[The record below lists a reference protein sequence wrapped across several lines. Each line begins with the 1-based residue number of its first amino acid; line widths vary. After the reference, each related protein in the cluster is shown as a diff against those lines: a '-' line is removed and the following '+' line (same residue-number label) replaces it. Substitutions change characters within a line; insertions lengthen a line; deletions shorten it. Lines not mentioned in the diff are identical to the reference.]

1 MNSVA
6 WWTMAGLFVRTCIFW
21 IHTSVGNGDLT
32 KYDVCGISP
41 VAGTCDS
48 IGKSITASGVPNAH
62 PPSGNVGAGGRS
74 LSSPFGA
81 PASDHFTIVSTSF
94 GDRLRSLAIFTLS
107 ALAPHGGISRA
118 TTLFFIA
125 RAHGRAFW
133 YVMSGIGATS
143 PGRWQT
149 TQFL

>member
-1 MNSVA
+1 
-6 WWTMAGLFVRTCIFW
+6 MAGLFVRTCIFW
-21 IHTSVGNGDLT
+21 IQTSFGNGDFT

-41 VAGTCDS
+41 VGGTCDS
-48 IGKSITASGVPNAH
+48 IGRSITASGAPNAQ
-62 PPSGNVGAGGRS
+62 PPSGNAGVAGRS

-81 PASDHFTIVSTSF
+81 PPSAHFTIVSTSF
-94 GDRLRSLAIFTLS
+94 GERLRSLAIFMLS

-133 YVMSGIGATS
+133 YVMSDMGATS
-143 PGRWQT
+143 PGRWHT
-149 TQFL
+149 